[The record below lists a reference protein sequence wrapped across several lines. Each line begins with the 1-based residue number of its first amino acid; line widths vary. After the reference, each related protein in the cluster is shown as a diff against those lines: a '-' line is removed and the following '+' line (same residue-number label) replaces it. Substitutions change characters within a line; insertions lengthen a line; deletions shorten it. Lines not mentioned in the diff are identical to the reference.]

1 MHQSKQKIIENKEK
15 DLAVSIKKNTIWNL
29 FGSASPM
36 LIGLAAVPY
45 ILNQIGVEKL
55 GILTMIWAI
64 IGYFSIFDFGLG
76 RALTQKIS
84 SLIGTGQHERYA
96 SVAKSGML
104 MVVVTGFAGSI
115 ILVSTVYAFGIDWLK
130 VSGDVRRE
138 VTNSILVAAIAIP
151 ITTATSGLK
160 GILEGMTEFKIVNIY
175 RFTLGLAN
183 FITPVISIVI
193 FGNNLFAIVIF
204 LVLSRF
210 FIMLAHIWSVQV
222 RDPYLFKGK
231 SPANR
236 TDTKEL
242 IAFGSW
248 MTLSN
253 LLSPLMVISD
263 RFLISAMVGASMV
276 AYYTIPSEFLV
287 RLLVIPAAL
296 TTTLFP
302 VFARQLLV
310 NPIEAKA
317 LYYRSLRLIF
327 LCMLM
332 IAVVTA
338 AGAHYVISIWL
349 NEGFANSSYLVVMI
363 LSVGIL
369 FNSMA
374 QMPHAAIQANGDA
387 KTTSLIHLVEFT
399 IYAPLLYLFVKNY
412 GINGAAWAWTL
423 RALFDFLILQ
433 FIVNKTIYRKKNEC

>member
-1 MHQSKQKIIENKEK
+1 MP
-15 DLAVSIKKNTIWNL
+15 
-29 FGSASPM
+29 F
-36 LIGLAAVPY
+36 
-45 ILNQIGVEKL
+45 ILNEIGVEKL

-64 IGYFSIFDFGLG
+64 IGYFSVFDFGLG

-96 SVAKSGML
+96 SVAKSGMS
-104 MVVVTGFAGSI
+104 MVLLTGLAGSV
-115 ILVSTVYAFGIDWLK
+115 ILISVVYIYGIDWLK
-130 VSGDVRRE
+130 VSDDFRQE
-138 VTNSILVAAIAIP
+138 VINSVLIVAIAIP

-160 GILEGMTEFKIVNIY
+160 GILEGMTEFKIVNVY

-193 FGNNLFAIVIF
+193 YGNNLFAIVLF
-204 LVLSRF
+204 LVISRF
-210 FIMLAHIWSVQV
+210 FIMLAHLWSIQA
-222 RDPYLFKGK
+222 RDPTIFKGK
-231 SPANR
+231 SSANR

-310 NPIEAKA
+310 NPSEAKV
-317 LYYRSLRLIF
+317 LYYKSLRLIF
-327 LCMLM
+327 FCMMM
-332 IAVVTA
+332 IAVITS

-349 NEGFANSSYLVVMI
+349 NEDFANSSYLVIII
-363 LSVGIL
+363 LSIGIL

-387 KTTSLIHLVEFT
+387 KTTSLVHLLEFA
-399 IYAPLLYLFVKNY
+399 IYAPLLYLFVKKY

-433 FIVNKTIYRKKNEC
+433 FIVIKTINRNKNES